1 MKNSTIRSPF
11 SDQEINEIRKKFPV
25 TKTDKVYLN
34 HAAISPLSTPVVES
48 IQNRMK
54 WRSQK
59 EIDDFKRDLV
69 VMDALRKKAAKL
81 IHAESEH
88 RITFPSN
95 TSQGLNIV
103 ASGLQWHNGDRILIP
118 DYEFPANVYPFLS
131 LESEGVEID
140 RLHNK
145 DGRITPEMVEAA
157 LTSKTRMVAVSAVQ
171 FLNGF
176 KADLKA
182 IGEICQQHHAWFVV
196 DGIQALGAIQLDV
209 QDLMI
214 DALAAGGHKWLMG
227 PQGFGMLYLNK
238 EIQDNIVNQHIGWL
252 SVEEP
257 WDLFNTEQALN
268 DTASRF
274 ELGTPNAN
282 GAYGLNASL
291 ELLLETGPER
301 IEEHIAFLT
310 QTLIDEFEEIDQVTL
325 ATPPEKKQRAGIVT
339 IKLADEIDAEELLQM
354 MLAKKV
360 TIAQRS
366 GLLRF
371 APHFYNTHDEMME
384 AAAIMKECITDI
396 N

>member
-1 MKNSTIRSPF
+1 MNNSSVSSPF
-11 SDQEINEIRKKFPV
+11 SDQELNEIRKKFPV
-25 TKTDKVYLN
+25 TATDTIYLN
-34 HAAISPLSTPVVES
+34 HAAISPLSAPVVQS

-54 WRSQK
+54 WRSQT

-81 IHAESEH
+81 MHAESEH

-103 ASGLQWHNGDRILIP
+103 ASGLDWHNGDRILIP

-140 RLHNK
+140 RLNNK

-157 LTSKTRMVAVSAVQ
+157 LTPKIRMVAISAVQ

-182 IGEICQQHHAWFVV
+182 IGEICQQHHAWFIV

-209 QDLMI
+209 QDLKI

-227 PQGFGMLYLNK
+227 PQGFGILYLN
-238 EIQDNIVNQHIGWL
+238 EELQDNIENQHIGWL

-257 WDLFNTEQALN
+257 WDLFNTKQALN
-268 DTASRF
+268 ETASRF

-282 GAYGLNASL
+282 GAYGLHASL
-291 ELLLETGPER
+291 ELLLEIGPER
-301 IEEHIAFLT
+301 IEKHIFSLT
-310 QTLIDEFEEIDQVTL
+310 QSLIGEFEDMDQVTL
-325 ATPPEKKQRAGIVT
+325 ATPPEKEQRAGIVT
-339 IKLADEIDAEELLQM
+339 IKLANDMDAEELLKM
-354 MLAKKV
+354 MRAQNV
-360 TIAQRS
+360 TMAQRS
-366 GLLRF
+366 GRLRF
-371 APHFYNTHDEMME
+371 APHFYNTHEEVTE
-384 AAAIMKECITDI
+384 AADILKQCISDLK
-396 N
+396 